1 MPFLGY
7 FFFFF
12 NLKTVFSKMKYKK
25 VFIFGDLRHFP
36 ATPDVYKANF
46 YPRVFPR
53 VVFGHFGHFSLKAF
67 FSKTKSKKVIIFDAF
82 RGPLPPN
89 MEIFTLGGTLRV
101 VFGHFGHFSLKAFS
115 SKTKLKLPKLP
126 KMPKLLKLPKFEVG
140 PKNKRPE
147 RSLFFG
153 KESIS
158 GV

>member
-46 YPRVFPR
+46 YPRVYP
-53 VVFGHFGHFSLKAF
+53 
-67 FSKTKSKKVIIFDAF
+67 
-82 RGPLPPN
+82 
-89 MEIFTLGGTLRV
+89 RV

-126 KMPKLLKLPKFEVG
+126 KMPKLPKLPKFEVG